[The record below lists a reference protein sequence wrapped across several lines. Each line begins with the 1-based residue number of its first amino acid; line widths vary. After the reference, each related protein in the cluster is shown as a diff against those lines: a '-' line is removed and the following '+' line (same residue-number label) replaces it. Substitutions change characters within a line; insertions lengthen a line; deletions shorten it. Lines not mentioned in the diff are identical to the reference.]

1 MENIKGV
8 INFST
13 YPLFPNYF
21 WVEIE
26 GGKTMILSELDI
38 ANILHS
44 FDGDI
49 LAYKAFFDDMYANY
63 MQ

>member
-8 INFST
+8 IKFSKH
-13 YPLFPNYF
+13 PLFPNYF
-21 WVEIE
+21 CVEIE

-38 ANILHS
+38 TNILQS
-44 FDGDI
+44 FEGDI
-49 LAYKAFFDDMYANY
+49 LAYKAFFDDMYADY